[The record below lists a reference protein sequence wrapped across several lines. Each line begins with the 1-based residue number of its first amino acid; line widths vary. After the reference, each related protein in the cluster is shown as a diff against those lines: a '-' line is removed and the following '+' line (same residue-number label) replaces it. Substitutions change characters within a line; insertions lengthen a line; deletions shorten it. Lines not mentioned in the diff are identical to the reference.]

1 MVRDHRSTGI
11 DSNVLCSFYGPG
23 VKKKKKKLP
32 QGFKNSYNNL
42 EIVLWL
48 FSVLLLAFN

>member
-1 MVRDHRSTGI
+1 MVRDPRSTGI
-11 DSNVLCSFYGPG
+11 DSNVHCSFYGPG
-23 VKKKKKKLP
+23 VKKNNKKLP
-32 QGFKNSYNNL
+32 RGFKNSYNNL